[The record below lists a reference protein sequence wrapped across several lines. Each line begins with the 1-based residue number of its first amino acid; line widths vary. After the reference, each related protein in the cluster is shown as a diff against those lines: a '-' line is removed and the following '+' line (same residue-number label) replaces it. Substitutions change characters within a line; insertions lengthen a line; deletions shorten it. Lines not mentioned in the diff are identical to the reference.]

1 MEMRQSGESSMPA
14 LKTAS
19 AQNALSTGH
28 MEEVAPVLEALDC
41 LRVAITI
48 FDSSETLV
56 YANRHFGYL
65 FRSLPRDL
73 LGRKYEE
80 LIRLEISGGEISD
93 PRVLADPD
101 AFVAERRVQLQDS
114 EFAPRDIALADGR
127 FIEIKARRTPSGFAI
142 LLWSDVTAAR
152 HHYGR
157 LEDAIA
163 LSAEAFA
170 FFDARDRFI
179 LGNDEYAKLAGV
191 PNAAELEGQTFT
203 EIVTRAVASG
213 PFAIEGRFEAWLKH
227 RLEGHR
233 SPAAA
238 YTLTTQ
244 SSGTSYLVRDR
255 ATRDGGR
262 AVVFTD
268 ITDEKRVEAAL
279 LEQTRALDQTR
290 SALAQSE
297 TEARRQATY
306 LADLTTR
313 LDALACEADTTK
325 TTLLRTM
332 SHELKTPLNAILGFS
347 DLMGTMADRLNPEQ
361 VREYSALIHQG
372 GTNLLKL
379 LNQIMDLTKMA
390 AGRYE
395 LRRTHID
402 LGASLWLA
410 RENFAARAE
419 AKKISLDIACPKG
432 IVIEADEN
440 AVTAMIGHLIDNA
453 VNFTQEGGAV
463 CVDVTNIDGRVRVS
477 VSDNGPGVCPG
488 DLTRIL
494 EPFEQAGRGT
504 TDHAAGAGLGL
515 TLVKAFAELQGGRL
529 QIASPPGQ
537 GFIATFELAAA

>member
-1 MEMRQSGESSMPA
+1 MPA
-14 LKTAS
+14 LKAAS
-19 AQNALSTGH
+19 AQNALPADH
-28 MEEVAPVLEALDC
+28 MEELAPVLEALDC

-65 FRSLPRDL
+65 FRSLPRAL

-101 AFVAERRVQLQDS
+101 VFVAERRIQLQDS

-170 FFDARDRFI
+170 FFDSRDRFV

-191 PNAAELEGQTFT
+191 PDAAQLEGQTFT
-203 EIVTRAVASG
+203 EIVTRAIVSG
-213 PFAIEGRFEAWLKH
+213 PFAIEGKIEDWMKH

-238 YTLTTQ
+238 YTLTAR
-244 SSGTSYLVRDR
+244 SSGTAYLVRDR

-279 LEQTRALDQTR
+279 VEQTRALDQTR
-290 SALAQSE
+290 NALAQSE

-347 DLMGTMADRLNPEQ
+347 DLMGTMADRLNPDQ

-395 LRRTHID
+395 LRRTSID
-402 LGASLWLA
+402 VGAALWLV
-410 RENFAARAE
+410 RENFGPRAE
-419 AKKISLDIACPKG
+419 AKSITLNVECPKG

-440 AVTAMIGHLIDNA
+440 AVTAMVTHLIDNA

-463 CVDVTNIDGRVRVS
+463 RVCVERADSHVRVS
-477 VSDNGPGVCPG
+477 VSDNGPGVRAA
-488 DLTRIL
+488 DLARIL

-529 QIASPPGQ
+529 QIASVAGQ
-537 GFIATFELAAA
+537 GFTAEFELPAPEALTPHLR

>member
-1 MEMRQSGESSMPA
+1 MPA
-14 LKTAS
+14 LKMAS

-28 MEEVAPVLEALDC
+28 MDELAPVLEALDC

-65 FRSLPRDL
+65 FRSLPREL

-93 PRVLADPD
+93 PQVLADPD
-101 AFVAERRVQLQDS
+101 AFVAQRRTQLQDS

-170 FFDARDRFI
+170 FFDARDRFV

-191 PNAAELEGQTFT
+191 PDAAQLEGLTFT
-203 EIVTRAVASG
+203 EIVTRAVTNG
-213 PFAIEGRFEAWLKH
+213 PFAIEGKFEDWLKR

-238 YTLTTQ
+238 YTLTAHN
-244 SSGTSYLVRDR
+244 SGTSYLVRDR

-279 LEQTRALDQTR
+279 VEQTQALDQTR
-290 SALAQSE
+290 NALAQSE

-313 LDALACEADTTK
+313 LDALASETDTTK

-347 DLMGTMADRLNPEQ
+347 DLMGTMADRLSPDQ
-361 VREYSALIHQG
+361 VREYSSLIHQG

-395 LRRTHID
+395 LRRARID
-402 LGASLWLA
+402 VGAALWLA
-410 RENFAARAE
+410 RENFTPRAE
-419 AKKISLDIACPKG
+419 AKKITLDIACPKG

-463 CVDVTNIDGRVRVS
+463 CVDVTSIKGRVRVS

-515 TLVKAFAELQGGRL
+515 TLVKAFAELQGGKL

-537 GFIATFELAAA
+537 GFTATFELAAA